1 MDVRVGPKI
10 RLSPFKLWF
19 WRRLLRV
26 PWTGRKSNQSILK
39 NLINPE
45 YSLEGLLLNLKFQY
59 FGHRMQRA
67 YSLEKALT
75 LGKTEGKRRRGWQKM
90 RWLAS
95 TTSSMDLNLSKF
107 REIVEDRGAW
117 RASVFGLDKSLDA
130 T

>member
-1 MDVRVGPKI
+1 M
-10 RLSPFKLWF
+10 
-19 WRRLLRV
+19 
-26 PWTGRKSNQSILK
+26 GRAS
-39 NLINPE
+39 
-45 YSLEGLLLNLKFQY
+45 
-59 FGHRMQRA
+59 
-67 YSLEKALT
+67 SLEKT
-75 LGKTEGKRRRGWQKM
+75 LMPERLKAKGEGEGKRRRGWQKM